1 MYFDVLS
8 KLSRD
13 IFLQAPRL
21 PPPPPSTA
29 LTPTQTT
36 SQSTNVSQPSHL
48 KTSRSVNALSSPG
61 YGLMQHQKEVRIV
74 RVCEPTSIQLRF
86 CGLHLLGREVVLFGQ
101 TSYVC
106 LYTSGLSLQWS
117 L

>member
-21 PPPPPSTA
+21 PPPPPNTA

-36 SQSTNVSQPSHL
+36 LQSISVSQPSHL

-86 CGLHLLGREVVLFGQ
+86 CGLHLLGREVGTLI
-101 TSYVC
+101 
-106 LYTSGLSLQWS
+106 WS
-117 L
+117 NKLCVHVH

>member
-1 MYFDVLS
+1 MQIKIFDVLNKRS
-8 KLSRD
+8 HD

-21 PPPPPSTA
+21 PPPPPSIA

-36 SQSTNVSQPSHL
+36 SQSINVTQPSHL

-61 YGLMQHQKEVRIV
+61 YGLMQHQKEVRSV
-74 RVCEPTSIQLRF
+74 RVCEPTSIQLCF
-86 CGLHLLGREVVLFGQ
+86 CGLGREVALFGQ

-106 LYTSGLSLQWS
+106 MIASGLSLQ
-117 L
+117 